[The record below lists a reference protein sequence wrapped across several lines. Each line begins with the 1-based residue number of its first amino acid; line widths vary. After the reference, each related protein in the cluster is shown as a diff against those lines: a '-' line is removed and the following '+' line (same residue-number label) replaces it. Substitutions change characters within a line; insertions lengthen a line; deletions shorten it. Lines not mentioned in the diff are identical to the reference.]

1 MKPCEIFG
9 TEILFRQQESNE
21 NAGSDGFLRI
31 VSQNFKWTNG
41 FSDSYEKSLA
51 RFIFMV
57 SEKKKKKLF
66 FLVSF
71 VFVEYLL
78 CICH

>member
-1 MKPCEIFG
+1 MKSCEIFG
-9 TEILFRQQESNE
+9 TEILFRQQEGNE

-57 SEKKKKKLF
+57 SEKKKKKALF
-66 FLVSF
+66 SCFF
-71 VFVEYLL
+71 
-78 CICH
+78 CIC